1 MAEVIYDDSCDLN
14 YLKDK
19 TVAVI
24 GYGSQGHAQ
33 AQNMRDSGLNVIIGL
48 RPGSSSEASARED
61 GFEVFTPKEAS
72 EKADIIQVL
81 TPDTRQPEI
90 YEESIKPHLTAGK
103 ALVFS
108 HGFNIHYEG
117 IVPPTD
123 VDVYMVAP
131 KGPGHLVRRVYTEGG
146 GVPSL
151 IAIHQDATGQAKQR
165 ALAHASAVGGG
176 RAGILETTFKDETE
190 TDLFGEQA
198 VLCGG
203 LSHLIMAGFETLT
216 EAGYDPDIAYF
227 ECLHE
232 VKLITDLIY
241 EGGIARMRYS
251 ISDTAEYGD
260 LTRGPRVIDSS
271 VKDRMKEVLSEIQ
284 KDKGGKFAKEWMEET
299 KQGYPNYKKMQ
310 EEGKKHPIEV
320 VGQKLR
326 SMMKFLGK
334 K

>member
-1 MAEVIYDDSCDLN
+1 MAKVYYDKDADIEL
-14 YLKDK
+14 LKK
-19 TVAVI
+19 STIAVL

-48 RPGSSSEASARED
+48 RSDSQSAKKARQD
-61 GFEVFTPKEAS
+61 GFEVLPSGDAS
-72 EKADIIQVL
+72 ARADIIQIL
-81 TPDTRQPEI
+81 APDTVQPQI
-90 YEESIKPHLTAGK
+90 YQESIRSHLSTGK

-108 HGFNIHYEG
+108 HGFNIHYDL
-117 IVPPTD
+117 ISPPSD

-131 KGPGHLVRRVYTEGG
+131 KGPGHLVRRVYEQGG

-151 IAIHQDATGQAKQR
+151 IAIHQDATGKAHQR
-165 ALAHASAVGGG
+165 ALAHAVGVGAG
-176 RAGILETTFKDETE
+176 RAGILETSFKDETE

-203 LSHLIMAGFETLT
+203 LSNLIMSGFETLV

-241 EGGIARMRYS
+241 EGGLARMRHS

-260 LTRGPRVIDSS
+260 YMSGPKVIDKN
-271 VKDRMKEVLSEIQ
+271 VKKNMAKVLKNIQ
-284 KDKGGKFAKEWMEET
+284 KKHGGKFAKGWMDEAN
-299 KQGYPNYKKMQ
+299 KDYPNFSKLREKSA
-310 EEGKKHPIEV
+310 KHPIEN
-320 VGQKLR
+320 VGKKLR
-326 SMMKFLGK
+326 EMMNFLNS
-334 K
+334 